1 MASEPMQ
8 CIVLAGGQGSRL
20 RGTINDA
27 LPKCLAPVGGK
38 PFLHWLFRYMEVQG
52 CTYCALSL
60 GYKSEAVLQ
69 WLEDSP
75 PPFVVDCVIEET
87 PLGTGGGLAAA
98 IQVATAEDVVVL
110 NGDTLFDIEL
120 GDLLSQH
127 QISGAETMLAL
138 KPVENVDRYGLVALS
153 GESIITGF
161 QEKMPGA
168 KGLLNGG
175 VYIVNREEFLSR
187 NLPDAFSFEKD
198 YLEAFLLEGTFK
210 GNVQEGY
217 FIDIGVP
224 ADYERAQTEIPALLG
239 VFGSGL
245 EK

>member
-8 CIVLAGGQGSRL
+8 CIVLAGGQGTRL
-20 RGTINDA
+20 RGTFDEA

-38 PFLHWLFRYMEVQG
+38 PFLYWLFRYLEVQG

-75 PPFVVDCVIEET
+75 PPFLVDCVIEEA

-98 IQVATAEDVVVL
+98 LQVATAEDVVVL

-120 GDLLSQH
+120 GDLLTQH
-127 QISGAETMLAL
+127 QISGAETLLAL
-138 KPVENVDRYGLVALS
+138 KPLEDPDRYGTVALS
-153 GESIITGF
+153 GEGVITGF
-161 QEKMPGA
+161 QEKAPGA
-168 KGLLNGG
+168 KGLINGG
-175 VYIVNREEFLSR
+175 VYVVNREEFLAR
-187 NLPDAFSFEKD
+187 NLPEAFSFERD
-198 YLEAFLLEGTFK
+198 YLERFLSEGAFK

-245 EK
+245 SS